1 MSKDGFGNFSRINDA
16 VAVAPIT
23 VRDEGYFH
31 IKIMEGVYEEYIVI
45 DQRKSY
51 LMMSGAG
58 INRTIITGNHSSV
71 DGWDTSHLATF
82 SKLTFSKNVYIK
94 IIFFSCHVTLI
105 LS

>member
-1 MSKDGFGNFSRINDA
+1 MPMVSRLESHRNCEQG
-16 VAVAPIT
+16 
-23 VRDEGYFH
+23 R
-31 IKIMEGVYEEYIVI
+31 IMEGVYEEYIVI

-82 SKLTFSKNVYIK
+82 S
-94 IIFFSCHVTLI
+94 
-105 LS
+105 